1 MRKKIWFFVLAL
13 FLLLVAF
20 TIYKE
25 WNSTKSLKSNWA
37 ITKGVITQASKEMM
51 NGSTNL
57 EVTFTIQIDGK
68 DITRTTRI
76 TCAGSAGFF
85 LFNKTM
91 DVVYEKG
98 NQENCQMLLSREDY
112 QQCKLLP
119 PKDVLHVLEVLEAA
133 CGKME

>member
-1 MRKKIWFFVLAL
+1 MRKKIWFSVLAL

-20 TIYKE
+20 TIYIE
-25 WNSTKSLKSNWA
+25 WNNTKKLKNNWA
-37 ITKGVITQASKEMM
+37 ITKGVITHTVKEMM
-51 NGSTNL
+51 DGNTNMD
-57 EVTFTIQIDGK
+57 VTFTIQIDGK

-112 QQCKLLP
+112 RQYKLLP
-119 PKDVLHVLEVLEAA
+119 SKDVLHVLEELETA
-133 CGKME
+133 CRK